1 MTLPSRRP
9 ARAARRPGCGC
20 LSVSLLLLAAI
31 AAVWLFP
38 APLLTYLGKALVED
52 DGAQKADAILVL
64 GGDEFGARIL
74 KGAELAKAGYAPF
87 VLVSGPP
94 ALLGHASD
102 ATIEFAE
109 RKGYPASLF
118 RAVPLPPSADSTRG
132 EADFLG
138 KYLKDGNLQRILLV
152 TSNYHTRRAVRTW
165 RHENPRLAV
174 DVVPALDPYFT
185 PATWWKSRQGK
196 KTFLY
201 EWMKTI
207 SSWFGN

>member
-1 MTLPSRRP
+1 LTLPSRRP
-9 ARAARRPGCGC
+9 ARPARRLGCGC
-20 LSVSLLLLAAI
+20 LPLSLLFLAAI
-31 AAVWLFP
+31 IGVWLFP
-38 APLLTYLGKALVED
+38 APFLTFLGKALVED

-64 GGDEFGARIL
+64 GGDEFGTRIL
-74 KGAELAKAGYAPF
+74 KGAELAKAGYAPI
-87 VLVSGPP
+87 VLVSGPA
-94 ALLGHASD
+94 ALLGHTSD

-109 RKGYPASLF
+109 RKGFPASLF
-118 RAVPLPPSADSTRG
+118 RAVPLPPGADSTRS

-138 KYLKDGNLQRILLV
+138 KYLRDSNLQRILLV
-152 TSNYHTRRAVRTW
+152 TSNYHSRRAARTW

-174 DVVPALDPYFT
+174 DVIPAPDPDFT
-185 PATWWKSRQGK
+185 PGTWWQSRHGK